1 MRMFPYKA
9 ARLKSDIQRAACSQV
24 GMHTPAHWA
33 RVTVG
38 FLICKETSESACK
51 EACSFL

>member
-24 GMHTPAHWA
+24 GMHTPTHWA
-33 RVTVG
+33 RVTVC
-38 FLICKETSESACK
+38 LVICKETSESACK